1 MASILKGLWTRLT
14 GGGESSQKSEPAAEA
29 VEYKGF
35 RIRPAPYPAKGQFQ
49 TAGVIEKDF
58 ETGVKR
64 QEFIRA
70 DTLPSE
76 EDAAAHAISKAKQ
89 IIDQQGQ
96 GLFDAPQSYVKQAS
110 GRAR

>member
-14 GGGESSQKSEPAAEA
+14 GGGEPIQESEPAAEA

-58 ETGVKR
+58 ETGTKEHRFV
-64 QEFIRA
+64 RA
-70 DTLPSE
+70 ETHPSKD
-76 EDAAAHAISKAKQ
+76 DAAAFALAKGKQ
-89 IIDQQGQ
+89 IIDEQGDRV
-96 GLFDAPQSYVKQAS
+96 FV
-110 GRAR
+110 